1 MSNFEN
7 YLITIGKSAKTAKNY
22 AGAISG
28 PISQWAIDNKLIQSP
43 LTEINSLLDFE
54 RAAIQIRKL
63 PIYIERNSVGKGM
76 YNAAL
81 NGYSTYLSDSKG
93 VHLER
98 DLDEILSNPTTTNTE
113 KKSLVSTRIGQGEF
127 RSLLVE
133 YWKGCAATGYRG
145 TRLLVASHIK
155 PWRKSDDNERLDI
168 YNGLLLTPN
177 LDKAFD
183 LGYIGFRATGKI
195 CISPELEEPSVLGVT
210 PELSISLTKRH
221 MPYIDHHLEIEFK
234 N

>member
-43 LTEINSLLDFE
+43 LTEINSVLDFE

-63 PIYIERNSVGKGM
+63 PIYIDRNSVGKGM

-81 NGYSTYLSDSKG
+81 NGYSTYLADFKG

-98 DLDEILSNPTTTNTE
+98 DLDEIFSNSEITNTE

-127 RSLLVE
+127 RKQLVE
-133 YWKGCAATGYRG
+133 YWKGCAATGYRS
-145 TRLLVASHIK
+145 TRLLVASHI
-155 PWRKSDDNERLDI
+155 
-168 YNGLLLTPN
+168 
-177 LDKAFD
+177 
-183 LGYIGFRATGKI
+183 
-195 CISPELEEPSVLGVT
+195 
-210 PELSISLTKRH
+210 
-221 MPYIDHHLEIEFK
+221 
-234 N
+234 

>member
-1 MSNFEN
+1 MSSFES
-7 YLITIGKSAKTAKNY
+7 YLINIGKSAKTAKNY

-28 PISQWAIDNKLIQSP
+28 PISQWAIDNELIQGP
-43 LTEINSLLDFE
+43 LAEIDTLLDFE
-54 RAAIQIRKL
+54 RVAIGIRNL
-63 PIYIERNSVGKGM
+63 PIYAERNTVGNGM

-81 NGYSTYLSDSKG
+81 NSYSNFLADSKG

-98 DLDEILSNPTTTNTE
+98 DLDEILSNPTTTNTD

-127 RSLLVE
+127 RSQLVE
-133 YWKGCAATGYRG
+133 YWNGCAATGYRG

-183 LGYIGFRATGKI
+183 LGYIGFKATGKI
-195 CISPELEEPSVLGVT
+195 CISPELEEPTVLGVT

-221 MPYIDHHLEIEFK
+221 MPYIDHHLENEFK